1 MGWNGH
7 HRFFPPKNDGPIKN
21 HQPDLYAQEPE
32 GSGEESVGTSAAG
45 GGGYYIPGPPGPRGY
60 VGSPG
65 MNGPKGSKGEPGRD
79 GLGGNTGIQGPPGHV
94 FMIPVT
100 RLAIRRVD
108 ARLNPNLVDNS

>member
-1 MGWNGH
+1 
-7 HRFFPPKNDGPIKN
+7 
-21 HQPDLYAQEPE
+21 
-32 GSGEESVGTSAAG
+32 
-45 GGGYYIPGPPGPRGY
+45 
-60 VGSPG
+60 